1 MTDANPNPS
10 DEPKKNS
17 LKLLLRSKPFAEV
30 DTSVGRVYLYPL
42 RVRDMTDFGN
52 LESGNAV
59 TLIRTFLSSIASL
72 NVESDEAPERLP
84 LDPQIAKTLSEDE
97 VERLA
102 EAYVQSSG
110 WQTVREEGQDDKPPS
125 REDGEV
131 GSAYLIRL
139 IQHEVE
145 QQLQAAKRLRE
156 KLLGSS
162 SSLFDQVRKST
173 SALGSTLG
181 AFERLTKPSRESVPE
196 IHPIQTDHLS
206 RVNNLMAEQARERAK
221 ERAEE
226 MELTRLTGQMTAE
239 SAKALKDLV
248 DAATTMMEQMEA
260 RDQKTDQ
267 STRTQIKI
275 ALWSVAS
282 SAVLAL
288 VAAILAGFS
297 YFQDRDN
304 NTAGDQWQAKVLTAI
319 EQGNQQRSAHER
331 ENQALLEQVKSQGT
345 RIEGLEANQRT
356 TAKAAASKQKPD

>member
-1 MTDANPNPS
+1 MTDANPSPG
-10 DEPKKNS
+10 DEPKKKS
-17 LKLLLRSKPFAEV
+17 LKLLLRSKPVAEV

-42 RVRDMTDFGN
+42 RVRDMADFGN
-52 LESGNAV
+52 LEPGNAV
-59 TLIRTFLSSIASL
+59 SQIRTFLPSIASL
-72 NVESDEAPERLP
+72 NVESDEAPERVP

-97 VERLA
+97 VEQLA

-110 WQTVREEGQDDKPPS
+110 WQTVREEGQDDKVPS
-125 REDGEV
+125 REHGEA
-131 GSAYLIRL
+131 GSTYLIRL
-139 IQHEVE
+139 IQHEIE
-145 QQLQAAKRLRE
+145 QQLQASKRLRE

-173 SALGSTLG
+173 SALGSTLS
-181 AFERLTKPSRESVPE
+181 AFERLTKPSRESVLE
-196 IHPIQTDHLS
+196 IHPIQTEHLS

-288 VAAILAGFS
+288 FAAILAGFS
-297 YFQDRDN
+297 YLQDRDN
-304 NTAGDQWQAKVLTAI
+304 NTTGDQWQAKVLAAI
-319 EQGNQQRSAHER
+319 EQGNQQRSGFER
-331 ENQALLEQVKSQGT
+331 ENQSLLEQVKAQGT
-345 RIEGLEANQRT
+345 RIADLEASQRAS
-356 TAKAAASKQKPD
+356 AKAKTSK

>member
-1 MTDANPNPS
+1 MTGSNPTS
-10 DEPKKNS
+10 GEEPKKKS
-17 LKLLLRSKPFAEV
+17 LKLLLRSKPAAEV
-30 DTSVGRVYLYPL
+30 DTAAGRIYLYPL
-42 RVRDMTDFGN
+42 RVRDMTDFEK
-52 LESGNAV
+52 LEPGEAV
-59 TLIRTFLSSIASL
+59 NQVRNFLTSIASL
-72 NVESDEAPERLP
+72 TVESDEAPERIP
-84 LDPQIAKTLSEDE
+84 LDPEIAKTLSVDE
-97 VERLA
+97 VEQLA

-125 REDGEV
+125 REDGEA

-145 QQLQAAKRLRE
+145 QQLQASKRLRE
-156 KLLGSS
+156 KMLGSS

-181 AFERLTKPSRESVPE
+181 AFERLTKPSRESVLE

-319 EQGNQQRSAHER
+319 EQGNEQRSALER

-345 RIEGLEANQRT
+345 RLEGLEASQRT